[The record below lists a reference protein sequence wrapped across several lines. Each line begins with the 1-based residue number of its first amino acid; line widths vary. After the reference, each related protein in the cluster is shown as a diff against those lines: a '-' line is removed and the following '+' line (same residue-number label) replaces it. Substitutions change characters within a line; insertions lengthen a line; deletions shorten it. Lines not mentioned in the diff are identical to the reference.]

1 MRAGSRL
8 GRSAGCRE
16 VLGLVTD
23 YLEEA
28 LPARRRRRFESH
40 LAGCAGCLG
49 HLEQVRATIKALGHL
64 GTDGVPE
71 RVLRELCGAFLGAG
85 AAGAAGAGAG
95 AGVDAAGAGAGV
107 DAGADPGSGAG
118 AEPGTDSGSGAGAE
132 SGADSRSG
140 PDSGRPPVAEG
151 GHQAVARG
159 A

>member
-1 MRAGSRL
+1 MMRAGSRL

-49 HLEQVRATIKALGHL
+49 YLEQVRATIGALGHL

-85 AAGAAGAGAG
+85 AAGA
-95 AGVDAAGAGAGV
+95 GV
-107 DAGADPGSGAG
+107 DAGAAPGSGAG
-118 AEPGTDSGSGAGAE
+118 AEPGTDSDSGAGAE
-132 SGADSRSG
+132 SGTDSRSG
-140 PDSGRPPVAEG
+140 PDSGRPPVTEG
-151 GHQAVARG
+151 GH
-159 A
+159 

>member
-1 MRAGSRL
+1 MMRAGSRL

-28 LPARRRRRFESH
+28 LSARRRRRFESH

-49 HLEQVRATIKALGHL
+49 YLEQVRATIEALGHL

-71 RVLRELCGAFLGAG
+71 RVLRELCGAFLSAG
-85 AAGAAGAGAG
+85 
-95 AGVDAAGAGAGV
+95 AGAGAGV
-107 DAGADPGSGAG
+107 DAGADPSSGAG
-118 AEPGTDSGSGAGAE
+118 AESGTDSGSGAGAE

-151 GHQAVARG
+151 GH
-159 A
+159 

>member
-49 HLEQVRATIKALGHL
+49 YLEQVRATIKALGHL

-85 AAGAAGAGAG
+85 AGAG
-95 AGVDAAGAGAGV
+95 AAGAGAGV

-132 SGADSRSG
+132 SGADSCSG

>member
-1 MRAGSRL
+1 MMRAGSRL

-16 VLGLVTD
+16 VLGCVTD

-28 LPARRRRRFESH
+28 LSARRRRRFESH

-49 HLEQVRATIKALGHL
+49 HLEQVRATIKAMGHL

-85 AAGAAGAGAG
+85 AGAGAAG
-95 AGVDAAGAGAGV
+95 
-107 DAGADPGSGAG
+107 AGADPGSGAG
-118 AEPGTDSGSGAGAE
+118 SGAGAGAE

-151 GHQAVARG
+151 GH
-159 A
+159 

>member
-1 MRAGSRL
+1 VGMMRAGSRL
-8 GRSAGCRE
+8 RRSAGCRE

-49 HLEQVRATIKALGHL
+49 YLEQVRATIKALGHL
-64 GTDGVPE
+64 GSDDVPE

-85 AAGAAGAGAG
+85 AGAAGAGVG
-95 AGVDAAGAGAGV
+95 A
-107 DAGADPGSGAG
+107 DAGADPGV
-118 AEPGTDSGSGAGAE
+118 EPGTDSGSGSGAGAE

-151 GHQAVARG
+151 GH
-159 A
+159 

>member
-1 MRAGSRL
+1 MMRAGSRL

-28 LPARRRRRFESH
+28 LSARRRRRFESH

-49 HLEQVRATIKALGHL
+49 YLEQVRATIKALGHL

-71 RVLRELCGAFLGAG
+71 RVLRELCGAFLS
-85 AAGAAGAGAG
+85 
-95 AGVDAAGAGAGV
+95 AGAGAGV
-107 DAGADPGSGAG
+107 DAGADPSSGAG
-118 AEPGTDSGSGAGAE
+118 AESGTDSGSGAGAE

-151 GHQAVARG
+151 GH
-159 A
+159 